1 MSRSPPRVSQ
11 ASSALKM
18 GTAAMSRPL
27 VELGRRRSA
36 LESSANGPTISNTVN
51 AASQRTCP
59 FSVPR
64 WPPRMATGSSSSE
77 PSATRVKTSTGTE
90 TPPSATLMSR

>member
-1 MSRSPPRVSQ
+1 
-11 ASSALKM
+11 M
-18 GTAAMSRPL
+18 GTAATSRPL
-27 VELGRRRSA
+27 VELGRCRSA
-36 LESSANGPTISNTVN
+36 LDSSANGPTISNKVN

-59 FSVPR
+59 FSAAR
-64 WPPRMATGSSSSE
+64 RPPRTAAGNSSSE

>member
-1 MSRSPPRVSQ
+1 MLSRPPPRVSQ

-36 LESSANGPTISNTVN
+36 LDSSANGPTISTRVN
-51 AASQRTCP
+51 AASQRTWP
-59 FSVPR
+59 FSAPR
-64 WPPRMATGSSSSE
+64 
-77 PSATRVKTSTGTE
+77 
-90 TPPSATLMSR
+90 